1 MCSLWLG
8 WPAHIFYAISCD
20 EFLDNPCPMKC
31 ALSSW
36 KMYISCWKVTGNDRS
51 EISVQNL
58 NAFLS
63 TFDKVTTSLKK
74 TDIPIPSYC
83 ICTYFVLE
91 PSLVISFACFSPDII
106 TFIFPQHISGNHFTP
121 LKNNSR
127 EFTNFSPNT
136 TIAAFLSPTSLKV
149 GILIWVGLSI
159 D

>member
-20 EFLDNPCPMKC
+20 EFFLDNPCPMKY

-63 TFDKVTTSLKK
+63 TFDKVTTSLKNLYRHPHTIMYLHLFCFGTK
-74 TDIPIPSYC
+74 SGHILCLLFSRYNHIY
-83 ICTYFVLE
+83 
-91 PSLVISFACFSPDII
+91 FSPTYIWQSSFKI
-106 TFIFPQHISGNHFTP
+106 TLLYWNITAGS
-121 LKNNSR
+121 
-127 EFTNFSPNT
+127 
-136 TIAAFLSPTSLKV
+136 SPTFLPTPQ
-149 GILIWVGLSI
+149 
-159 D
+159 

>member
-1 MCSLWLG
+1 MIGLASSYLLCNFLWWIFLG
-8 WPAHIFYAISCD
+8 QPI
-20 EFLDNPCPMKC
+20 CPMKY

-63 TFDKVTTSLKK
+63 TFDKVTTSLKN
-74 TDIPIPSYC
+74 TDIPIPSC

-159 D
+159 G

>member
-20 EFLDNPCPMKC
+20 EFFLDNPCPMKY

-36 KMYISCWKVTGNDRS
+36 KMFISCWKVTGNDRS

-63 TFDKVTTSLKK
+63 TFDKVTTSLKN

-106 TFIFPQHISGNHFTP
+106 TSIFPQHISGNHH
-121 LKNNSR
+121 LKLLYST
-127 EFTNFSPNT
+127 E
-136 TIAAFLSPTSLKV
+136 I
-149 GILIWVGLSI
+149 
-159 D
+159 

>member
-20 EFLDNPCPMKC
+20 EFFLDNPCPMKY

-63 TFDKVTTSLKK
+63 TFDKVTTSLKN
-74 TDIPIPSYC
+74 TYIPIPSC

-106 TFIFPQHISGNHFTP
+106 TSIFPQHISGNHH
-121 LKNNSR
+121 LKLLYST
-127 EFTNFSPNT
+127 E
-136 TIAAFLSPTSLKV
+136 I
-149 GILIWVGLSI
+149 
-159 D
+159 

>member
-20 EFLDNPCPMKC
+20 EFFLDNPCPMKY

-63 TFDKVTTSLKK
+63 TFDKVTTPLKN
-74 TDIPIPSYC
+74 TDIPIPSC

-106 TFIFPQHISGNHFTP
+106 TSIFPQHISGNHH
-121 LKNNSR
+121 LKLLYST
-127 EFTNFSPNT
+127 E
-136 TIAAFLSPTSLKV
+136 I
-149 GILIWVGLSI
+149 
-159 D
+159 

>member
-1 MCSLWLG
+1 MWVRWLG

-74 TDIPIPSYC
+74 TDTPIPSYC

-91 PSLVISFACFSPDII
+91 PSVVISFACF
-106 TFIFPQHISGNHFTP
+106 FPRYNHIY
-121 LKNNSR
+121 
-127 EFTNFSPNT
+127 FSPT
-136 TIAAFLSPTSLKV
+136 YIWQSSFKITLLHWKITAGSSPTFLPTPQ
-149 GILIWVGLSI
+149 
-159 D
+159 